1 MLRETGWINFR
12 MRAMLVSVAAYPLW
26 LHWRPVGLW
35 LARQFLEEDGADIVF
50 GRVRLIDGSGRRIG
64 ELPVARR
71 GTDVGALWAR
81 GIIPFAQPGTVIRR
95 RIWDKVGGFDLSY
108 RNAGDLDFFVRAH
121 AAGARFAFV
130 DAEVAAF
137 RLSAGQLSKRRT
149 EVEAESARAL
159 RIIPKQ
165 SASLAALWRFRR
177 GNLGVYF
184 ERIRRHGWVS
194 MRELY
199 DRTE

>member
-1 MLRETGWINFR
+1 MI
-12 MRAMLVSVAAYPLW
+12 
-26 LHWRPVGLW
+26 
-35 LARQFLEEDGADIVF
+35 QKADNDVVF
-50 GRVRLIDGSGRRIG
+50 GRVKLLDAASARIG

-71 GTDVGALWAR
+71 GTDVGALWAH
-81 GIIPFAQPGTVIRR
+81 GIIPFAQPGTLIRR
-95 RIWDKVGGFDLSY
+95 GIWDKVGGFDLSY

-137 RLSAGQLSKRRT
+137 RLSAGQLSKRRA

-159 RIIPKQ
+159 RIIPTQ
-165 SASLAALWRFRR
+165 SASRAALWRFRL

-184 ERIRRHGWVS
+184 RRIRRHGWVS